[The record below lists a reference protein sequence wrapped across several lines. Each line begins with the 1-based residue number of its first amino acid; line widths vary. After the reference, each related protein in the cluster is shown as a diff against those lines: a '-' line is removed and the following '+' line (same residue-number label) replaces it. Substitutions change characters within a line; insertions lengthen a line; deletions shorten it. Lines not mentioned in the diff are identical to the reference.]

1 LKGKGERQSKRE
13 IKMMAK
19 TGKVDRERMKDRL
32 SERARCMRRKVA
44 KNERER

>member
-1 LKGKGERQSKRE
+1 
-13 IKMMAK
+13 MAK
-19 TGKVDRERMKDRL
+19 TAKVERERTNGRL